1 MCMVSVVM
9 PAYNAERFIGQA
21 IESVLEQDV
30 RLELIVINDA
40 STDGTEEMIQTYLKD
55 ERMVYV
61 KNVCNQGVA
70 ESRNIGVKRAK
81 GDYIAFLD
89 ADDWWER
96 GKLGKQVKVLKE
108 KGAVLCYTGRK
119 LYSQDG
125 KELKGIIRVKEALW
139 YQQLLYSNWIACS
152 SVLWKREVA
161 LEFPM
166 KHDEYHEDY
175 MVWLECLKKY
185 GMAYGIDE
193 PLLCY
198 RMSKK
203 GKSRNPIKSAKMTYG
218 MHRCMGKSLLS
229 AAFYTGSHLMNAIWK
244 YQCAAVGKK
253 VWSLKRGNGNKKYE
267 EQ

>member
-125 KELKGIIRVKEALW
+125 KELKGIIRVKEA
-139 YQQLLYSNWIACS
+139 
-152 SVLWKREVA
+152 
-161 LEFPM
+161 
-166 KHDEYHEDY
+166 
-175 MVWLECLKKY
+175 
-185 GMAYGIDE
+185 
-193 PLLCY
+193 
-198 RMSKK
+198 
-203 GKSRNPIKSAKMTYG
+203 
-218 MHRCMGKSLLS
+218 
-229 AAFYTGSHLMNAIWK
+229 
-244 YQCAAVGKK
+244 
-253 VWSLKRGNGNKKYE
+253 
-267 EQ
+267 